1 MRRVYLV
8 DDEPL
13 ALRRLARM
21 LEATGRVD
29 IVGQSTDP
37 AAAVEAIAAASDVDL
52 VFLDISMPDLDGFD
66 VCARLPPGVMVVF
79 TTAHDEHALRAFQ
92 TNAIDYLLKPIRDDE
107 LARALDKLD
116 RLRALPV
123 AEARELLARAM
134 AGILAARALEPRSGD
149 DQEDKR
155 ERTALERIASRLGDR
170 IQLVELDRVT
180 HFVAEDKLTY
190 AVTAERSFVVD
201 ASIADLEER
210 YARAGFFR
218 IHRATLVRLSA
229 IAELSSTTDGT
240 RVRLGDG
247 KTELVVARE
256 RARALKDKLG
266 V

>member
-1 MRRVYLV
+1 MKRVYLV

-21 LEATGRVD
+21 LEATGRVE
-29 IVGQSTDP
+29 IAGQSTDP
-37 AAAVEAIAAASDVDL
+37 ELAAGAIAAARDIDL
-52 VFLDISMPDLDGFD
+52 VFLDISMPDLDGFEL
-66 VCARLPPGVMVVF
+66 CARLPPGVMVVF

-116 RLRALPV
+116 RLRELP
-123 AEARELLARAM
+123 AADASEQLARAM
-134 AGILAARALEPRSGD
+134 AGILAARSP
-149 DQEDKR
+149 
-155 ERTALERIASRLGDR
+155 ERIASRLGDR
-170 IQLVELDRVT
+170 IHLVELDRVT

-190 AVTAERSFVVD
+190 AVTGERSFVVD
-201 ASIADLEER
+201 ASIAVLEER
-210 YARAGFFR
+210 HGRAGFFR

-240 RVRLGDG
+240 RVRLADG

>member
-1 MRRVYLV
+1 
-8 DDEPL
+8 
-13 ALRRLARM
+13 
-21 LEATGRVD
+21 
-29 IVGQSTDP
+29 
-37 AAAVEAIAAASDVDL
+37 
-52 VFLDISMPDLDGFD
+52 VFLDISMPDLDGFEL
-66 VCARLPPGVMVVF
+66 CARLPPGVMVVF

-116 RLRALPV
+116 RVRALPA
-123 AEARELLARAM
+123 AEASEQLARAM
-134 AGILAARALEPRSGD
+134 AGILAARAP
-149 DQEDKR
+149 
-155 ERTALERIASRLGDR
+155 ERIASRLGDR
-170 IQLVELDRVT
+170 IHLVELDRVT

-190 AVTAERSFVVD
+190 AVTGERSFVVD
-201 ASIADLEER
+201 ASIAVLEER
-210 YARAGFFR
+210 YVRAGFFR

-240 RVRLGDG
+240 RVRLADG